1 MNWNTCT
8 SRNEPSSQEKNCCM
22 IGDKQ
27 ESYRD
32 FIAILCNYT
41 GRNTEMFYLEMKGV
55 NNFKKLKKLRDVCL
69 HLR

>member
-1 MNWNTCT
+1 
-8 SRNEPSSQEKNCCM
+8 M

-32 FIAILCNYT
+32 FIAILCDYT